1 MLEYLFGSKT
11 RVKMLKTFFMHQN
24 KSYYVR
30 ELSRLLGSQINAVR
44 RELELLVKAGIIK
57 ETTEHN
63 NNDDYEQGSAL
74 RKYYML
80 DIGSLLYPELQ
91 ALLQKA
97 QLMGEQKFIESIKDR
112 GGEIDLFVITG
123 HFLNEKTSPSDLLIV
138 GNLKE
143 RNVSKIID
151 DYEKESG
158 IELRF
163 TLMTTQEFHD
173 RRRVMDKFLYAIFE
187 AQNVKVIDKITG

>member
-11 RVKMLKTFFMHQN
+11 RVKMLKTFFAHQN

-30 ELSRLLGSQINAVR
+30 ELSRLLSSQINAIR
-44 RELELLVKAGIIK
+44 RELELLVKAGIIR
-57 ETTEHN
+57 ETEDHN
-63 NNDDYEQGSAL
+63 TNEDYEQGSSL
-74 RKYYML
+74 RKYYIL
-80 DIGSLLYPELQ
+80 DTSSLLYSELQ

-97 QLMGEQKFIESIKDR
+97 QLMGEQRFIEAIQNR

-123 HFLNEKTSPSDLLIV
+123 KFLNDKISPSDLLLV

-143 RNVSKIID
+143 RNIAKIIE
-151 DYEKESG
+151 DYEKDSG
-158 IELRF
+158 MELRF
-163 TLMTTQEFHD
+163 TIMTTPEFND

-187 AQNVKVIDKITG
+187 AQNLKIIDKITN